1 MRHLVTLVKV
11 GQLALL
17 SLSLSLSPTVALSQ
31 ADSSFP
37 TKPITLIVTYPPGG
51 GADAMARL
59 IAPKMAEA
67 LGQSVVVENR
77 PGASGQIG
85 AAAVAKAAAD
95 GYTLM
100 LDASSFAVNPAL
112 YAKLPYDSLKAFKP
126 IGVVALFPNVVLVNS
141 AFAPQNVADL
151 VAMAKKGKDSVAYA
165 SSGNGSAQHLAGALF
180 ESATGVD
187 MVHIPYK
194 GGGPALNDVIGG
206 QVPLFFGNLAS
217 TLQHVQSGKLRAL
230 AVTSAKRS
238 PILAAVP
245 SLAESGIKGAE
256 IYEWNAVFVPSATP
270 QAIVNRLATA
280 FQRAL
285 DTPEVRQRVAQ
296 LGGEMQ
302 RATPEQSQ
310 AFIEQQI
317 ALWGRVVKERKI
329 SFRLAL
335 RLGFGP
341 TSAVPHPTRSPAC
354 AQGLHS
360 LHRSASPAGEPAA
373 AVSPR
378 CRDAERPRRL
388 RSPTAAGGAGR
399 PGRCPS

>member
-1 MRHLVTLVKV
+1 MPSPSSLNRLIRL
-11 GQLALL
+11 LALTL
-17 SLSLSLSPTVALSQ
+17 TALLGTCLAWAQSD
-31 ADSSFP
+31 AGFP
-37 TKPITLIVTYPPGG
+37 NKPITLIVTYPPGG

-59 IAPKMAEA
+59 VAPKMAEA

-85 AAAVAKAAAD
+85 AAAVAKAPAD

-112 YAKLPYDSLKAFKP
+112 YPKLPYDSLKAFKP
-126 IGVVALFPNVVLVNS
+126 IGVIALFPNVVLVHA
-141 AFAPQNVADL
+141 AFPPQSIAELIATARKSKNA
-151 VAMAKKGKDSVAYA
+151 VAYA

-230 AVTSAKRS
+230 AVTSDKRS
-238 PILAAVP
+238 SILPSTP
-245 SLAESGIKGAE
+245 SLAEAGVKGAE
-256 IYEWNAVFVPSATP
+256 IYEWNAVFAPAGTP
-270 QAIVNRLATA
+270 PAIVNRLASA

-285 DTPEVRQRVAQ
+285 DAPEVRQRVAQ

-302 RATPEQSQ
+302 RTTPEQAQ

-317 ALWGRVVKERKI
+317 ALWGRIVKERKI
-329 SFRLAL
+329 SI
-335 RLGFGP
+335 
-341 TSAVPHPTRSPAC
+341 
-354 AQGLHS
+354 
-360 LHRSASPAGEPAA
+360 E
-373 AVSPR
+373 
-378 CRDAERPRRL
+378 
-388 RSPTAAGGAGR
+388 
-399 PGRCPS
+399 